1 MSRADDCTADVFEK
15 KEALV
20 RNHFMRSLM
29 KLSGKYSFYAD
40 SRLVADSIDI
50 SRSHS
55 FKNCIVTTECK
66 GEEKH
71 VIVKNSYGNI
81 IFETKNVLT
90 EANNVLIQLVG
101 HKLEYFSFKPK
112 ASSSNSTNFLQF
124 NLKVEIN
131 TVNIP
136 CEDVIPRIVLNTETT
151 GLDPEYD
158 EILQLSIIDGN
169 GNVLWNKLY
178 KPEYVT
184 HWHQAEAIN
193 HINPFDVRKCEYIA
207 KDVEA
212 IQSIINRAR
221 EICAFNAK
229 FDLAFLAEIGIRLN
243 RNKVTDTMRDY
254 AETFYGSKTIALKWA
269 AKECKYSYN
278 AHDALEDCKATLH
291 VQNKVDKKRRRNVLI
306 SEKID
311 SEKCLTGY
319 VSAKVHRMPPND
331 NKKFDEANSPSYIH
345 FMLTFLLV
353 VLCLFFLFNSCND
366 YHNKDYY
373 SDATLPHFPYKPI
386 TRPSLLSY
394 SQIDFPNCLAKSDL
408 PNKSSSAFSIG
419 LSAT

>member
-1 MSRADDCTADVFEK
+1 
-15 KEALV
+15 
-20 RNHFMRSLM
+20 M

-40 SRLVADSIDI
+40 SRFVVDSIDI

-66 GEEKH
+66 DEEEH

-90 EANNVLIQLVG
+90 EANNVLMPLVG
-101 HKLEYFSFKPK
+101 HKLEYFSYKPK
-112 ASSSNSTNFLQF
+112 TSSNSSSNLLQF
-124 NLKVEIN
+124 SLKVEMN
-131 TVNIP
+131 TVSIP
-136 CEDVIPRIVLNTETT
+136 CEDIIPRIVLDTETT
-151 GLDPEYD
+151 GLDPEAD
-158 EILQLSIIDGN
+158 EILQLAIIDGN

-184 HWHQAEAIN
+184 YWPKAEAIN
-193 HINPFDVRKCEYIA
+193 HINPFDVRKCECIT

-212 IQSIINRAR
+212 IQNIINRAR

-243 RNKVTDTMRDY
+243 RNKVTDTMREY
-254 AETFYGSKTIALKWA
+254 AETFYGSKTISLKWA

-291 VQNKVDKKRRRNVLI
+291 VQNKVDKKRKRNVLI
-306 SEKID
+306 NKKID

-319 VSAKVHRMPPND
+319 MPSKIHRLHPND

-345 FMLTFLLV
+345 FMLTFLLI

-373 SDATLPHFPYKPI
+373 SDAIPI
-386 TRPSLLSY
+386 TSNVYTAS
-394 SQIDFPNCLAKSDL
+394 
-408 PNKSSSAFSIG
+408 
-419 LSAT
+419 